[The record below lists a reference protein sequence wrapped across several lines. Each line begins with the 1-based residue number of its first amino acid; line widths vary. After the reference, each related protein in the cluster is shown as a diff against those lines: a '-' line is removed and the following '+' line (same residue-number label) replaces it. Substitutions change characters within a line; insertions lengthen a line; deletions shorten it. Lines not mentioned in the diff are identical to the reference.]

1 MSFFRRIGNAALNA
15 TSNVVSGVT
24 SGARRLAS
32 AVVPE
37 TVQRRISSFND
48 WLTSYVNPTQINQV
62 LDEVTEH
69 VRRNY
74 PPRQPFEI
82 REARSAL
89 RRFTTQFIIEG
100 RNGYSPQSFFNDTR
114 QAVTNLLK
122 NNRRTKVKLILRCN
136 MERISL
142 VSETGTIVEPAAFHS
157 NVEVNLEATDE
168 DELYNAMV
176 DRALETM
183 ATFQMRGSNW
193 TFQSIIALEIHTV
206 AYRPLRGSSY
216 IELPE
221 VLAKKKAII
230 NMKNK
235 DEKCFTWSI
244 LRALNPIEN
253 NPERIDKTLK
263 AKEDTLNMK
272 DIEYPVTLKAIDRV
286 EKQNPSISINVFG
299 YESYRCDPYIYPL
312 KISKYTDRTPIN
324 LLMISDGEK
333 THYCLIKNMS
343 RLLSSQTS
351 KTEHVQHFCLS
362 CLNPFHS
369 KESLSKHLEYCNEH
383 EAVKIEMPKKDQS
396 FHLQI

>member
-1 MSFFRRIGNAALNA
+1 MSGEI
-15 TSNVVSGVT
+15 T
-24 SGARRLAS
+24 
-32 AVVPE
+32 
-37 TVQRRISSFND
+37 
-48 WLTSYVNPTQINQV
+48 
-62 LDEVTEH
+62 
-69 VRRNY
+69 

-168 DELYNAMV
+168 DELYNVMV

-216 IELPE
+216 IKLPE

-253 NPERIDKTLK
+253 NPDRIDKTLK

-299 YESYRCDPYIYPL
+299 
-312 KISKYTDRTPIN
+312 
-324 LLMISDGEK
+324 
-333 THYCLIKNMS
+333 
-343 RLLSSQTS
+343 
-351 KTEHVQHFCLS
+351 
-362 CLNPFHS
+362 
-369 KESLSKHLEYCNEH
+369 
-383 EAVKIEMPKKDQS
+383 
-396 FHLQI
+396 